1 MRTPFPSSSAFIAQR
16 IPHCRAAFPAA
27 VGPTDRSPRE
37 IPLLEM
43 GLENTDT
50 QTDIFVFKGT
60 RNRLFEEEDDQ
71 RDQKGPNKW
80 QMRVSVCVFLISP
93 ERDWLAGW
101 LCSDDTSAAAA
112 AGRSRKVVVWRSR
125 KRIGRKGAN
134 LIRDGPLTHAAL
146 GIVSISR
153 CAQSGRRCSPLL
165 MDDVESND
173 PSLRPASQR
182 YSITSRRCA
191 YPGKR

>member
-1 MRTPFPSSSAFIAQR
+1 M
-16 IPHCRAAFPAA
+16 
-27 VGPTDRSPRE
+27 
-37 IPLLEM
+37 
-43 GLENTDT
+43 
-50 QTDIFVFKGT
+50 
-60 RNRLFEEEDDQ
+60 FEEEDDQ

-101 LCSDDTSAAAA
+101 LCSDETSAAA
-112 AGRSRKVVVWRSR
+112 AGRSGKVVVWRSR

-153 CAQSGRRCSPLL
+153 CAQSGRRCSPPFNGRRRIKRSVPPTCLATIL
-165 MDDVESND
+165 DHV
-173 PSLRPASQR
+173 PSLRL
-182 YSITSRRCA
+182 
-191 YPGKR
+191 PGKKMMGLCSLSLHNSRLSYCV